1 MLYDR
6 RGCSFFFSRVLKCYS
21 LRVLDFVN
29 RQELFSSISHLK
41 HLRYLNL
48 CQDTF
53 KTLPK
58 SLCKLWNLQI
68 LKLDGCAY
76 LQKLPSKL
84 IQLKALQQLSLI
96 DCDSLSNLPP

>member
-1 MLYDR
+1 MEEDMINGHTCHSVEHR
-6 RGCSFFFSRVLKCYS
+6 AAA
-21 LRVLDFVN
+21 D
-29 RQELFSSISHLK
+29 SSGSIGDVD